1 MPADPG
7 ARPCAQSRMLASVLF
22 SVVSVATA
30 EVPDV
35 SASRLFLRRS
45 TLIWAL
51 QRASSAFASG
61 SGPQRADRRRAA
73 ARLQRPTAAASPP
86 HPRHQSRSR
95 VRFSPAFFP
104 LILRRSAR
112 ALTSRVYHQPAAQAE
127 PAHTYTHIKGALG
140 KDNDAVPPQNLTLA
154 AAEAKCSAL
163 PNCTGVT
170 FASTSERPAG
180 VVHAYFKKKD
190 CGAPYGADGWQTYL
204 RDYTPP
210 PPPPPPSAFCP
221 KYHPIRKSHAHPHPN
236 SISRDGSDRLDR
248 LRLQTRATS
257 TIRQARCLTRAGP
270 GTRGRTPAG
279 GATGGQRIWCT

>member
-1 MPADPG
+1 MY
-7 ARPCAQSRMLASVLF
+7 QSRMLASVLF
-22 SVVSVATA
+22 SVVSIATA

-35 SASRLFLRRS
+35 SASRLSFLSAARRRS
-45 TLIWAL
+45 LGTARRPPPRC
-51 QRASSAFASG
+51 RATSRPRPRRLPPSPSASLSHSFFAG
-61 SGPQRADRRRAA
+61 I
-73 ARLQRPTAAASPP
+73 LPTHSPLLC
-86 HPRHQSRSR
+86 PRHSRSH
-95 VRFSPAFFP
+95 SPRIN
-104 LILRRSAR
+104 L
-112 ALTSRVYHQPAAQAE
+112 AAQAE

-170 FASTSERPAG
+170 FASNSERPAG

-221 KYHPIRKSHAHPHPN
+221 KYHPIRKSQAYPHHN
-236 SISRDGSDRLDR
+236 FISTDVSDRSPVFADANSVYDPSGPLLDK
-248 LRLQTRATS
+248 S
-257 TIRQARCLTRAGP
+257 
-270 GTRGRTPAG
+270 GTWHTWEDDG
-279 GATGGQRIWCT
+279 GWSHWGTKDLIHVSHSF